1 MDRKL
6 LHKYIAGDANQQE
19 KETVVRWMEADKK
32 NMEEFLSARKLYDFT
47 IWQHNQVKEVYISSN
62 KLRKICK
69 ELAKIA
75 AIFIAAIFLVTYL
88 YPANESFVPEK
99 SVMQKIYVPAG
110 QRAELILSDGT
121 KVWLNAKT
129 TFTFPDR
136 FDSNQRNVKLEGE
149 AYFDVTHNENA
160 PFVIQTDKYNVKV
173 LGTEFNVRA
182 YSEEEIVP
190 FETALISGSVEI
202 ESMEQST
209 KMLLQPKEKVYA
221 NNGHLQVEP
230 IIEFNQY
237 LWKEGLICF
246 DDNNLAQIFKK
257 LDFYYNIPIKVIN
270 EKILDKRYTG
280 KFRSSD
286 GIEHILKT
294 LQLKTKFSYEKK
306 EYPDN
311 MIIIK

>member
-19 KETVVRWMEADKK
+19 KETVVHWMEADKK

-47 IWQHNQVKEVYISSN
+47 IWQNNQVSEVYTSSD
-62 KLRKICK
+62 KFRKVCI

-75 AIFIAAIFLVTYL
+75 AIFIAAIILITIL
-88 YPANESFVPEK
+88 YPANETSTPEK
-99 SVMQKIYVPAG
+99 SAQQTLYVPAG
-110 QRAELILSDGT
+110 QRAELTLSDGT

-136 FDSNQRNVKLEGE
+136 FDNNQRNVKLEGE

-160 PFVIQTDKYNVKV
+160 PFVIQTEKYNVKV
-173 LGTEFNVRA
+173 LGTEFNIRA
-182 YSEEEIVP
+182 YCEETIGP

-202 ESMEQST
+202 ESVDHST
-209 KMLLQPKEKVYA
+209 KMLLQPIEKAYA
-221 NNGHLQVEP
+221 DNGCLQVEP
-230 IIEFNQY
+230 IIEYDRY

-246 DDNNLAQIFKK
+246 DDNNLAEIFKK
-257 LDFYYNIPIKVIN
+257 LDFYYNIPIKVNN

-294 LQLKTKFSYEKK
+294 LQLKTKFRYEKK

>member
-6 LHKYIAGDANQQE
+6 LHKYIAGDANQLE
-19 KETVVRWMEADKK
+19 KETVVHWMEADKK

-47 IWQHNQVKEVYISSN
+47 IWQNNQVSEVYTSFN
-62 KLRKICK
+62 KLRKVCK

-75 AIFIAAIFLVTYL
+75 AIFIAAIILVTIL
-88 YPANESFVPEK
+88 YPTNETSVPEK
-99 SVMQKIYVPAG
+99 SAQQTLYVPAG
-110 QRAELILSDGT
+110 QRAELTLSDGT

-149 AYFDVTHNENA
+149 AYFDVIHNENA
-160 PFVIQTDKYNVKV
+160 PFVIQTEKYNVKV

-182 YSEEEIVP
+182 YNEETIGP
-190 FETALISGSVEI
+190 FETALINGSVEI
-202 ESMEQST
+202 ESMDHST
-209 KMLLQPKEKVYA
+209 KKLLQPKEKAYA
-221 NNGHLQVEP
+221 DNGCLQVEP
-230 IIEFNQY
+230 IIEYDQY

-246 DDNNLAQIFKK
+246 DDNNLAEIFKK
-257 LDFYYNIPIKVIN
+257 LDFYYNIPIKVNN
-270 EKILDKRYTG
+270 EKILEKRYTG

-294 LQLKTKFSYEKK
+294 LQLKTKFRYEKK

>member
-47 IWQHNQVKEVYISSN
+47 IWQNNQVKEVYTSSY

-88 YPANESFVPEK
+88 YPTNESPVPEK
-99 SVMQKIYVPAG
+99 SFMQKIYVPAG

>member
-6 LHKYIAGDANQQE
+6 LHKYIAGDANQLE
-19 KETVVRWMEADKK
+19 KETVVHWMEADKK

-47 IWQHNQVKEVYISSN
+47 IWQNNQVSEVYTSSD
-62 KLRKICK
+62 KLRKVCK

-75 AIFIAAIFLVTYL
+75 AIFIAAIILVTIL
-88 YPANESFVPEK
+88 YPTNETSVPEK
-99 SVMQKIYVPAG
+99 SAQQTLYVPAG
-110 QRAELILSDGT
+110 QRAELTLSDGT

-149 AYFDVTHNENA
+149 AYFDVIHNENA
-160 PFVIQTDKYNVKV
+160 PFVIQTEKYNVKV

-182 YSEEEIVP
+182 YNEETIGP

-202 ESMEQST
+202 ESIDHST
-209 KMLLQPKEKVYA
+209 KMLLQPKEKAYA
-221 NNGHLQVEP
+221 DNGCLQVEP
-230 IIEFNQY
+230 IIEYDRY

-246 DDNNLAQIFKK
+246 DDNNLAEIFKK
-257 LDFYYNIPIKVIN
+257 LDFYYNIPIKVNN

-294 LQLKTKFSYEKK
+294 LQLKTKFRYEKK

>member
-47 IWQHNQVKEVYISSN
+47 IWQNNQVKEVYTSSN

-88 YPANESFVPEK
+88 YPTNESPVPEK
-99 SVMQKIYVPAG
+99 SFMQKIYVPAG

>member
-1 MDRKL
+1 MDEKL
-6 LHKYIAGDANQQE
+6 LQKYIAGDATSEE
-19 KETVVRWMEADKK
+19 KEDVLHWIKADKK
-32 NMEEFLSARKLYDFT
+32 NMKEFLSVRKLYDFT
-47 IWQHNQVKEVYISSN
+47 IWQPNQIMETSSSDS
-62 KLRKICK
+62 KLRKISF
-69 ELAKIA
+69 ELIKLA
-75 AIFIAAIFLVTYL
+75 AVFIGAIILVTCFHRFKDTSE
-88 YPANESFVPEK
+88 PKK
-99 SVMQKIYVPAG
+99 SAMQTLYVPAG
-110 QRAELILSDGT
+110 QRAELTLSDGT

-136 FDSNQRNVKLEGE
+136 FDNNQRNVKLEGE

-160 PFVIQTDKYNVKV
+160 PFLIQTEKYNVKV

-182 YSEEEIVP
+182 YCEETIGP

-202 ESMEQST
+202 ESVDHST
-209 KMLLQPKEKVYA
+209 KMLLQPKEKAYA
-221 NNGHLQVEP
+221 DNGCLQVEP
-230 IIEFNQY
+230 IIEYDRY

-246 DDNNLAQIFKK
+246 DDNNLAEIFKK
-257 LDFYYNIPIKVIN
+257 LDFYYNIPIKVNN

-294 LQLKTKFSYEKK
+294 LQLKTKFRYEKK